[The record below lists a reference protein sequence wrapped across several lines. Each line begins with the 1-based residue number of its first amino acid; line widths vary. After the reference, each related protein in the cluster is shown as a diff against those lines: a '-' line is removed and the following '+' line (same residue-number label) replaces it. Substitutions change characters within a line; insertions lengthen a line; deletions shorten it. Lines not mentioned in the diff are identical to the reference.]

1 MNESQSTK
9 PEVNMARTVV
19 FFDQLASQKP
29 GAEGGSVQLRENGIL
44 VHPGEKEATEVVFD
58 IAGEK
63 DATTLAAWIAT
74 LPTEALPNEQAG
86 VAGLQLFLDNKPLPR
101 VQISR
106 HDNLFFTFETAG
118 ASQLKIVADS
128 ANGTA
133 LFDWL
138 FIGVM

>member
-9 PEVNMARTVV
+9 PEVNMARTVA
-19 FFDQLASQKP
+19 FFDQLISQKP

-63 DATTLAAWIAT
+63 AATTLAAWIAP
-74 LPTEALPNEQAG
+74 LPTEALSNEQAG
-86 VAGLQLFLDNKPLPR
+86 VAALQLFLDDKPLPR
-101 VQISR
+101 VQVSR
-106 HDNLFFTFETAG
+106 HDSVYFTFDTAS
-118 ASQLKIVADS
+118 ASQLKIVADNG
-128 ANGTA
+128 NGTA
-133 LFDWL
+133 LYDWL